1 MDVFNQQRAEALS
14 SHSFT
19 KQKQQFTTSSGHSRS
34 QVGDLKPKILA
45 PMQDRHIG
53 CDGKAVFSCDFSSA
67 DQSKTQINWYH
78 NSILITKSENQQ
90 KYVIKNDNNRSILFI
105 LNVNHEDSGNY
116 EIRIINKHGVVSQSA
131 NLYVGNGKLP
141 RNRPTL

>member
-1 MDVFNQQRAEALS
+1 MDGFTQQRAEAMTS
-14 SHSFT
+14 QSFT
-19 KQKQQFTTSSGHSRS
+19 TKKQTQQFGSRS
-34 QVGDLKPKILA
+34 QAADLKPKILA
-45 PMQDRHIG
+45 TMQDRHVR

-116 EIRIINKHGVVSQSA
+116 EIRIINKHGFVSQSA
-131 NLYVGNGKLP
+131 NLHVGNGKP
-141 RNRPTL
+141 PFV